1 MKNKNHCPADNL
13 RQWETYNMKSKLL
26 YPILLATC
34 ILFSGC
40 VKWQGALGMD
50 TNLRQAI
57 YTAVDD
63 LLNNTREPL
72 PSGSAFL
79 VASLVNIDGLQQSST
94 FGRTLSE
101 YITSRLVWHGFTTS
115 EIKLRQSLFIKEK
128 GGEFLLSR
136 DVKALSQQYNAQ
148 TVIVGTYSIGEYM
161 VYISLRL
168 VNAENNT
175 ILATTEFE
183 VPLGVETGKL
193 LKNDSLF

>member
-1 MKNKNHCPADNL
+1 
-13 RQWETYNMKSKLL
+13 
-26 YPILLATC
+26 
-34 ILFSGC
+34 
-40 VKWQGALGMD
+40 
-50 TNLRQAI
+50 
-57 YTAVDD
+57 
-63 LLNNTREPL
+63 
-72 PSGSAFL
+72 
-79 VASLVNIDGLQQSST
+79 
-94 FGRTLSE
+94 
-101 YITSRLVWHGFTTS
+101 VWHGFTTS